1 MNRKDASAGVDHD
14 ALAAQC
20 LERILRY
27 LRSTAL
33 DPSIEIPLDRSLLES
48 GILDSFG
55 IVDLIT
61 FLECEFGLDIP
72 DEDVNKDKMGNLLKM
87 ANYVAVRL
95 PSSAAKK
102 RAA

>member
-1 MNRKDASAGVDHD
+1 MTCKDVTVSAPHD
-14 ALAAQC
+14 VLAAEC

-27 LRSTAL
+27 LRGTAL

-61 FLECEFGLDIP
+61 FFECEFGLEIP
-72 DEDVNKDKMGNLLKM
+72 DEDVTKEKMGSLLKM
-87 ANYVAVRL
+87 ANYVAL
-95 PSSAAKK
+95 KKAA
-102 RAA
+102 

>member
-1 MNRKDASAGVDHD
+1 MNRKDATATGNHD
-14 ALAAQC
+14 VLAAHC

-27 LRSTAL
+27 LRGTAL
-33 DPSIEIPLDRSLLES
+33 DPSIEIPLDRSLLET

-72 DEDVNKDKMGNLLKM
+72 DEDVNKEKMGNLLKM
-87 ANYVAVRL
+87 ANYVAL
-95 PSSAAKK
+95 KTASSAAQM